1 MHRTLPTFVLSAI
14 VICGVMGSAQESF
27 GQSQPVNVSVFSD
40 VPIPEQVLELAEQ
53 GASQIFSSA
62 GVVVVWINCVHGPGT
77 TPDQVCSRPYGPR
90 DLVLR
95 ITSHVSSATS
105 DAAFGV
111 AWLDADGSGRYAD
124 VFWTRAQELRTN
136 SDADLG
142 RILGSVMAHEV
153 GHLLLGANSH
163 SMTGLMQARWRG
175 GELHRVAMGSLL
187 FSPEQGERMRA
198 HLSSAGI
205 ALVSARNGQPE
216 IKP

>member
-14 VICGVMGSAQESF
+14 VICGVMSSAEETF

-40 VPIPEQVLELAEQ
+40 VPIPEQVLALAEQ
-53 GASQIFSSA
+53 SASQIFSSA
-62 GVVVVWINCVHGPGT
+62 GVAVVWINCVHGPSA
-77 TPDQVCSRPYGPR
+77 TPDQGCIRTYGLR

-95 ITSHVSSATS
+95 ITSHISSATS

-136 SDADLG
+136 SNADLG
-142 RILGSVMAHEV
+142 RILGSVMAHEI

-163 SMTGLMQARWRG
+163 STSGLMQPRWSG
-175 GELHRVAMGSLL
+175 GALHRIVMGTLL
-187 FSPEQGERMRA
+187 FSPAQGAQMQA
-198 HLSSAGI
+198 HLSSARVAI
-205 ALVSARNGQPE
+205 VTARNGQRGIEP
-216 IKP
+216 

>member
-14 VICGVMGSAQESF
+14 VMCSVMSSAQETL

-40 VPIPEQVLELAEQ
+40 VPMPEEILVLAQ
-53 GASQIFSSA
+53 QRASQIFSSA
-62 GVVVVWINCVHGPGT
+62 GVDVLWINCIHGLGT
-77 TPDQVCSRPYGPR
+77 IPEQSCSKTYGPR

-136 SDADLG
+136 SNADLG
-142 RILGSVMAHEV
+142 RILGSVMAHEM
-153 GHLLLGANSH
+153 GHLLLGVNSH
-163 SMTGLMQARWRG
+163 STSGLMQARWSG
-175 GELHRVAMGSLL
+175 SALHRIVMGTLL
-187 FSPEQGERMRA
+187 FLPDEGERMRA
-198 HLSSAGI
+198 HLWSANVAI
-205 ALVSARNGQPE
+205 VTARNGQRGIQP
-216 IKP
+216 

>member
-14 VICGVMGSAQESF
+14 VICGVMSSAEETF

-40 VPIPEQVLELAEQ
+40 VSIPEQVLALAEQ
-53 GASQIFSSA
+53 SASQIFSSA
-62 GVVVVWINCVHGPGT
+62 GVAVVWINCVHGPSA
-77 TPDQVCSRPYGPR
+77 TPDQGCIRTYGLR

-95 ITSHVSSATS
+95 ITSHISSATS

-136 SDADLG
+136 SNADLG
-142 RILGSVMAHEV
+142 RILGSVMAHEI

-163 SMTGLMQARWRG
+163 STSGLMQPRWSG
-175 GELHRVAMGSLL
+175 GALHRIVMGTLL
-187 FSPEQGERMRA
+187 FSPAQGAQMRA
-198 HLSSAGI
+198 HLSSAGVAI
-205 ALVSARNGQPE
+205 VTARNGQRGIEP
-216 IKP
+216 